1 MAINFPS
8 SPVNGQLF
16 VNGNVVY
23 SYIAAKTAWVVVSV
37 AYSTLPFK
45 NMYVLRNFGGT
56 ANAQTADTG
65 DALVTIPQ
73 YSLFKGKPSLSNT
86 GAMQINIDGTG
97 LLPLNSPS
105 GAALAAN
112 EWDIGRYYEIIA
124 FDNPLTEYRI
134 TLGF

>member
-8 SPVNGQLF
+8 APVNGQLF
-16 VNGNVVY
+16 VSGNVVY

-37 AYSTLPFK
+37 AYSALPYK

-56 ANAQTADTG
+56 ANAQTAETG
-65 DALVTIPQ
+65 DSLVTIPQ
-73 YSLFKGKPSLSNT
+73 YSLFKGKPILSNT
-86 GAMQINIDGTG
+86 GAMWISIDGTG
-97 LLPLNSPS
+97 LLPLKSPS
-105 GAALAAN
+105 GAVLAAD

-124 FDNPLTEYRI
+124 YDQPLTEYRI